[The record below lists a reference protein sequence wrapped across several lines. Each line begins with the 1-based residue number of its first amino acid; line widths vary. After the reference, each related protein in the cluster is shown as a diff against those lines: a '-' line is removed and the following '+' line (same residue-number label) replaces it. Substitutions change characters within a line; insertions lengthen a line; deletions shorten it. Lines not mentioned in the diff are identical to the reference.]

1 MTRKQSIGLII
12 LLSFFSI
19 FIVLI
24 NINDFIYLKSS
35 NYTDIAISH
44 FPNLLFIQH
53 SIIEDHQI
61 PLWSNL
67 IQSGYPFAANP
78 LSGIWYLFGWIAV
91 IFPLPMGI
99 NINLAIHI
107 LFTFIGLF
115 LFLRDENRSY
125 PAAIFGAL
133 VFSIST
139 RMFSHLGAGHLTLI
153 YAVSWT
159 PWLLLV
165 TKRYTNSSLWY
176 KKLFPGIIFGFI
188 FTADPRWILPAGLI
202 WFFYSFKIFRKF
214 KPIFQLSVYSFF
226 AGLAT
231 SAGSWVSFNSIHS
244 FNNQSVI
251 NRSRKFDLFFEF

>member
-12 LLSFFSI
+12 LLSFFSL

-165 TKRYTNSSLWY
+165 TKRYSRFIIMVQKAFSGHYFRLYFHSRSSLD
-176 KKLFPGIIFGFI
+176 I
-188 FTADPRWILPAGLI
+188 AGRINLVFLLI
-202 WFFYSFKIFRKF
+202 QNIPEIQTY
-214 KPIFQLSVYSFF
+214 LSVECLFF
-226 AGLAT
+226 FCWPCHL
-231 SAGSWVSFNSIHS
+231 SWLMGVFNSIYS
-244 FNNQSVI
+244 INNQSVI
-251 NRSRKFDLFFEF
+251 NRSRKIDLFFEF